1 MRHTL
6 FILMLLISTTMAA
19 QTEMFEKYE
28 DTKGVK
34 TVFISKSVLKL
45 LPDINVGGKKL
56 SKLSNTT
63 NRLDAVQILECA
75 EAKQAEII
83 EKDFRNYITNNHFEV
98 VIKANDEDEKITIY
112 QKNLKHEKTC
122 FVLINREGRTL
133 NIIAITGKISID
145 ELKDYM

>member
-45 LPDINVGGKKL
+45 LPDINVGVK
-56 SKLSNTT
+56 KLSNTA

-145 ELKDYM
+145 ELKNYM

>member
-34 TVFISKSVLKL
+34 TVFISKNVLKL
-45 LPDINVGGKKL
+45 LPDVKVGVK
-56 SKLSNTT
+56 KLSNTT

-122 FVLINREGRTL
+122 FVLINREGRML

>member
-45 LPDINVGGKKL
+45 LPDVNVVGKKL
-56 SKLSNTT
+56 PNAA

-122 FVLINREGRTL
+122 FVLINREGRIL

-145 ELKDYM
+145 ELKNYM